1 MKKRLCELFAAVAA
15 IALAAGLLVPA
26 LAFASEGVVATVEDP
41 NGEITEFA
49 DLQDAFDYAAS
60 FGKPDAE
67 WSEMT
72 SVHLN
77 EDVDL
82 GDDRISIEAAGPI
95 DVCFYMNGFE
105 LTSTS
110 PECTIEVGQD
120 VHLQI
125 CNGLVANHASAG
137 EAVVINRCSFFL
149 GEPDFGDDSI
159 PPASLVAGE
168 GVDCAIL
175 NQPGAWADVD
185 NGIVKG
191 GDYAVINFGDFW
203 ASDAIITGDIVL
215 ADIAEDGE
223 MAYLTFWNGTLNG
236 SIVIDEGYDGAEA
249 SAAGG
254 RFSTDPAEFV
264 DLETGWYAIFGPV
277 DGYWV
282 VSSVEDNYA
291 LECPHDEDCWLASF
305 EDADPAAW
313 YHDGLEWSLNMGI
326 ITGYIPEGE
335 FFATKIGP
343 TDTITREQ
351 FATMMFRYAG
361 MRSFDM
367 TVGDF
372 VTLEFADAAKVSSW
386 AEEAVKWAVA
396 TGILRG
402 YDDGSGLGPQDEL
415 TREQLAT
422 MLHRFAEYAA
432 MDVSVG
438 EDTNLLSYKD
448 ADEIGGWAM
457 EAMQWAVGSGVVGGY
472 TDGSGEPTGYLGPKD
487 ECQRAHAA
495 TMLMRF
501 YYL

>member
-1 MKKRLCELFAAVAA
+1 M
-15 IALAAGLLVPA
+15 ALATVALAVGLSIPA
-26 LAFASEGVVATVEDP
+26 LAFASEGAIATVEDP

-67 WSEMT
+67 WSDMT
-72 SVHLN
+72 SVYLQN
-77 EDVDL
+77 DVDL
-82 GDDRISIEAAGPI
+82 GDGFISIEAEGAV
-95 DVCFYMNGFE
+95 DVYFYMNGHE

-110 PECTIEVGQD
+110 PECTIEIGQD

-125 CNGLVANHASAG
+125 CNGLVANHGSAG
-137 EAVVINRCSFFL
+137 KAVVINHCSFLL
-149 GEPDFGDDSI
+149 GEPDFGDDGI

-175 NQPGAWADVD
+175 NQPGAWADID

-191 GDYAVINFGDFW
+191 GDYAIINYGDFW
-203 ASDAIITGDIVL
+203 VSDAIITGDVVV
-215 ADIAEDGE
+215 ADLVADEVA
-223 MAYLTFWNGTLNG
+223 AYLSFWNGTLNG
-236 SIVIDEGYDGAEA
+236 GFVVDEGYDGAEA
-249 SAAGG
+249 SVTGG
-254 RFSTDPAEFV
+254 RFSTDPAEYV
-264 DLETGWYAIFGPV
+264 DLEGGWGWYAIFGPV

-291 LECPHDEDCWLASF
+291 LECPHDEDCQLALY
-305 EDADPAAW
+305 EDTDPDAW
-313 YHDGLEWSLNMGI
+313 YHDGLEWALNMGVI
-326 ITGYIPEGE
+326 NGYLPDGE
-335 FFATKIGP
+335 FIATEIGP

-361 MRSFDM
+361 MRNFDM

-372 VTLEFADAAKVSSW
+372 ATLEFVDAAKVSGW
-386 AEEAVKWAVA
+386 AEEAIKWAVA

-422 MLHRFAEYAA
+422 MLHRFAEYSV
-432 MDVSVG
+432 MDTSVG
-438 EDTNLLSYKD
+438 EDTNVLGYKD
-448 ADEIGGWAM
+448 ADKIGGWAM

-472 TDGSGEPTGYLGPKD
+472 TDDSGEPTGYLGPKD